1 MKRRKFITL
10 LVSSAAS
17 LPLSARGQQPKPLP
31 RIGILSSASAMSPI
45 EGATLQGLRELG
57 YIEGQ
62 NLVIEYRGSA
72 GKPDRLAGL
81 AAELA
86 IARVDIIL
94 AGGSEATQAAQ
105 RETKI
110 IPIVMTSTNPVALG
124 FVASLAHPGGN
135 ITGLSLLGPE
145 VSGKRLEI
153 LKDLIPSIAK
163 VAVLWNPDDPSALFS
178 LREAQEA
185 GEKLQI
191 KLQILKTRDIDSFI
205 DVFPAAV
212 EAACEAVILL
222 PAPLMTRN
230 AQRIADLAL
239 KSRLP
244 TMFYSADSVKAGAL
258 LSYGPSLIA
267 IYQRAAYFI
276 DRILKGASPA
286 DLPVEQPT
294 KFELA
299 INLKTAKALGIT
311 VPPALLA
318 RADEV
323 IE

>member
-1 MKRRKFITL
+1 MKRREFIAAL
-10 LVSSAAS
+10 GSAAVAW
-17 LPLSARGQQPKPLP
+17 PHAARAQQARQLS
-31 RIGILSSASAMSPI
+31 RIGILSSASAVSPI
-45 EGATLQGLRELG
+45 EAAVLQGLREFG
-57 YIEGQ
+57 YTEGQ
-62 NLVIEYRGSA
+62 NLIVEYKGSG
-72 GKPDRLAGL
+72 GKPGRLAGL
-81 AAELA
+81 AAELTA
-86 IARVDIIL
+86 AKVDVIF

-124 FVASLAHPGGN
+124 FVSSLARPGGN

-145 VSGKRLEI
+145 ASGKRLE
-153 LKDLIPSIAK
+153 LLRELIPGIGK
-163 VAVLWNPDDPSALFS
+163 VAVFWNPHDPGAQYS
-178 LREAQEA
+178 LKETQAA
-185 GEKLQI
+185 AEKLAI
-191 KLQILKTRDIDSFI
+191 GLQILETRDVDAF
-205 DVFPAAV
+205 DTAYLAAAS
-212 EAACEAVILL
+212 AAAEAVILL

-230 AQRIADLAL
+230 AARIADRAL

-244 TMFYSADSVKAGAL
+244 TMYYAADSVKAGAL

-267 IYQRAAYFI
+267 IYRRAAYFI

-294 KFELA
+294 KFELV